1 MSWGLLVEKLWG
13 SGESKTW
20 LSDVYEILDSGSTGW
35 ELRIYLFFL
44 EFTGP
49 EGIALEFE

>member
-1 MSWGLLVEKLWG
+1 MVEKLWG
-13 SGESKTW
+13 SGESKMW
-20 LSDVYEILDSGSTGW
+20 LSDVCEILGSTGW